1 MANPEHTPELDGW
14 DRLTVTVYRAAL
26 AVAAVGT
33 LAVGWAL
40 WSGRDPSI
48 AHGVATGG
56 GGVAMVSVHLYD
68 KRVRT
73 VLMWLAVVGLLV
85 ARLEGLWGQAGQGL
99 VYAGLGVLAVKE
111 WFCFRLP
118 GLRGVPLLL
127 AVGVLGEAFGPPAVA
142 GASHGAAGVLLAWM
156 AVSKG
161 RMPLG
166 HDIGRKDAYQI

>member
-1 MANPEHTPELDGW
+1 MADPDHTPELDAW

-26 AVAAVGT
+26 GVGAVGT

-48 AHGVATGG
+48 AHLVATGG
-56 GGVAMVSVHLYD
+56 GGVAAVTVHLYD

-73 VLMWLAVVGLLV
+73 VLLWMAVAGLLV
-85 ARLEGLWGQAGQGL
+85 ARLDGLWGQAGQGL
-99 VYAGLGVLAVKE
+99 VYAALGVLAVKE

-127 AVGVLGEAFGPPAVA
+127 AVGVLGEAFGPTRWAGLSFGVA
-142 GASHGAAGVLLAWM
+142 AALLTWM
-156 AVSKG
+156 TLAKW